1 MIRANWKCLLIGAV
15 VAIAISSVAPK
26 AEAQWWGCYR
36 PAATWGCG
44 YASCYTPCYTSCYSP
59 CYSVSCYDN
68 CCYGNGWYRGWRPG
82 PIRRLLLG
90 RYRWYWG
97 YGGGYCCPTYGCCY
111 TDVSACGS
119 VAPAPAQAPTPAQ
132 KPVVDPNAM
141 PAEPAPAPGDVPAPA
156 PQTNTTSADTS
167 GVLTVW
173 VPYNATVTINGLETT
188 SSGSRRQFISHGL
201 KPGFSYKYVVK
212 AELIRDGQLLEDTR
226 TVTLTAGKIT
236 AVAFGFNTTPAEQV
250 AAR

>member
-1 MIRANWKCLLIGAV
+1 MIRANWKCLLICAV
-15 VAIAISSVAPK
+15 VAIAFSSVAPQ
-26 AEAQWWGCYR
+26 AEAQWRGWGYGYG
-36 PAATWGCG
+36 WSCG
-44 YASCYTPCYTSCYSP
+44 YAPYYTSCYSP
-59 CYSVSCYDN
+59 CYSASCYDS
-68 CCYGNGWYRGWRPG
+68 CCYGGSWYRGWRPG

-90 RYRWYWG
+90 RYKWYWG
-97 YGGGYCCPTYGCCY
+97 YGGYSCPTYGCCY
-111 TDVSACGS
+111 TDVSTCGS

-132 KPVVDPNAM
+132 KPVTDPNAM
-141 PAEPAPAPGDVPAPA
+141 PAEPAPGDMPGPATA

-173 VPYNATVTINGLETT
+173 VPYDATVTINGLKTT
-188 SSGSRRQFISHGL
+188 SIGSRRQFISHGL

-212 AELIRDGQLLEDTR
+212 AELVRDGQLQEDTR

-236 AVAFGFNTTPAEQV
+236 AVAFGFNATPAEQV